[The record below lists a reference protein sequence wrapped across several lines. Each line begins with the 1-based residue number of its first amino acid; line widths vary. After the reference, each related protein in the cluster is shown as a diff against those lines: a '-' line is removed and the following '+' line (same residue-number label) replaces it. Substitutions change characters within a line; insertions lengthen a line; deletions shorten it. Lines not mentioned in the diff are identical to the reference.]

1 MHILLALPASLFFM
15 SVAIVSSSVQQ
26 TDLSTAGG
34 FPPFEVI
41 PVVIILVVPPPL
53 GAAVKFATQIKKFN
67 KGNTDFL
74 AGPRC

>member
-1 MHILLALPASLFFM
+1 MHILLALPASLVFM

-26 TDLSTAGG
+26 TDVSTAGG

-41 PVVIILVVPPPL
+41 PVVIILIAPPSL
-53 GAAVKFATQIKKFN
+53 GAAVKFASQIKKFN

-74 AGPRC
+74 AGPRR